1 MQSVKDA
8 HSNLPT
14 FYKQMWPLGMCI
26 LHSIAG
32 WYIGSSSILVY
43 IPCNM
48 HFFKYRRTSAQLK
61 QFLHLFNGH
70 EDRNIVREPLLT
82 ADHHQHCSP
91 LNHLFPLMHTLHG
104 HICIFSFFIV
114 SSHLC
119 QKNAEIFERLQQTGV
134 SDFLYN
140 KDTFGWLV
148 PCQPLTGWILYMPE

>member
-48 HFFKYRRTSAQLK
+48 HFFKYQCVAETVSASIQWPRRSQYCEGTSINCRSSSALLSIEPSFPFDAHTTRPHLH
-61 QFLHLFNGH
+61 FL
-70 EDRNIVREPLLT
+70 
-82 ADHHQHCSP
+82 
-91 LNHLFPLMHTLHG
+91 
-104 HICIFSFFIV
+104 FFIV

>member
-48 HFFKYRRTSAQLK
+48 HFFKYQCVAETVSASIQWPRRSQYCEGTSINCRSSSALLSIEPSFHYTATSA
-61 QFLHLFNGH
+61 FSLFYC
-70 EDRNIVREPLLT
+70 VF
-82 ADHHQHCSP
+82 SP
-91 LNHLFPLMHTLHG
+91 
-104 HICIFSFFIV
+104 V
-114 SSHLC
+114 SEKRRDL
-119 QKNAEIFERLQQTGV
+119 
-134 SDFLYN
+134 
-140 KDTFGWLV
+140 
-148 PCQPLTGWILYMPE
+148 